1 MPISAMLVET
11 LPGQESIVAERLV
24 RCPGLRVHDSAP
36 GRLVVTTD
44 TFRMEDDRALTDTVT
59 RVEGVLA
66 GHVVLCFDE
75 EMITV
80 EDEA

>member
-11 LPGQESIVAERLV
+11 LPGEEDIVALRLDG
-24 RCPGLRVHDSAP
+24 CPGLCVHHRAP

-44 TFRMEDDRALTDTVT
+44 THRMEDDRALTDTVT

-75 EMITV
+75 ELIAL